1 MKILCKLKK
10 INFTKVILKLACR
23 CAACYG
29 CDGHIGWLKG
39 GVQQCSSRQWAL
51 WELPSSPQVRREWTN
66 FFEFL
71 SSRRISMT
79 LDENGWIPSLK
90 DTKSIS
96 IRVFSKW
103 RKRSVVEITKRKIF
117 YLFRKGRKRQSENL
131 EIFFVCSIF
140 LLNFAEILN
149 LSMESKIL

>member
-10 INFTKVILKLACR
+10 INFAKVISKLACR

-51 WELPSSPQVRREWTN
+51 WELPSPLPRSESKPTFWV
-66 FFEFL
+66 L

-131 EIFFVCSIF
+131 EIFFGCSIF
-140 LLNFAEILN
+140 LLNFA
-149 LSMESKIL
+149 